1 MARTA
6 IQAVAMVSSLVDTQE
21 SIVIEPS
28 TGVRSPSRRNLWW
41 AIPLAVIGFVAVIG
55 VAVAAVLPSTLVA
68 SKRDCAVRDEAN
80 ACAKKGPSERVQF
93 AVVPADAQ
101 AVEPRLT
108 IDGPTTYD
116 SDGQVLFVTVRTPEL
131 SLLEWWVG
139 RNNPAVDEKSYSD
152 LYANETPQ
160 QQTTRGQRDMRTAKE
175 TAEYVALKRLGF
187 DVELTPGEVII
198 DELVCVKA
206 SDDGRKCLET
216 APSDKLLDP
225 GDKLLK
231 IDGNPLSTVDDI
243 APILAK
249 HEPGDTVQID
259 FERDGEPGSG
269 TVALIA
275 SPDEPERTIIGFIPS
290 DTATISLPDDVK
302 INIDTESIGGPSAG
316 LAFTLTVIDKLSPGD
331 LLGGKRVAVTGTM
344 NINGEVGPIG
354 GLSSKASAVL
364 QSGAKYFLVP
374 TAQGED
380 DIAKAR
386 LVVGDKVEIIP
397 VATLDEALAALE
409 RIGGDP
415 LPAAQTSGPVTTDS
429 TP

>member
-6 IQAVAMVSSLVDTQE
+6 IHTVAMVSSLVDTQE

-28 TGVRSPSRRNLWW
+28 NGVRSPGRRNLWW
-41 AIPLAVIGFVAVIG
+41 AIPLAVIGFAAVLG
-55 VAVAAVLPSTLVA
+55 VAVTALLPSTIVA
-68 SKRDCAVRDEAN
+68 SKRDCAERDKAN
-80 ACAKKGPSERVQF
+80 ACVKKGPSEQVQF

-101 AVEPRLT
+101 PVEPRLT

-116 SDGQVLFVTVRTPEL
+116 SNGQVLFVTVRTPEL
-131 SLLEWWVG
+131 SLLDWWVG
-139 RNNPAVDEKSYSD
+139 RNNPAVDEKSYAD
-152 LYANETPQ
+152 LYATETPQ

-175 TAEYVALKRLGF
+175 TAEFVALQRLGF
-187 DVELTPGEVII
+187 DAKLTPGDVII
-198 DELVCVKA
+198 DELVCLKA
-206 SDDGRKCLET
+206 SDDGRKCGQT
-216 APSDKLLDP
+216 APSDELLNP

-231 IDGNPLSTVDDI
+231 VDGKTLSVVDDI
-243 APILAK
+243 APILAEHK
-249 HEPGDTVQID
+249 AGDTVSID
-259 FERDGEPGSG
+259 FERDGKPGSG

-275 SPDEPERTIIGFIPS
+275 APNEPERVIIGFIPS

-316 LAFTLTVIDKLSPGD
+316 LAFTLTVIDQLSPGD
-331 LLGGKRVAVTGTM
+331 LLGGKRVAVTGTI
-344 NINGEVGPIG
+344 NINGEVGAIG

-374 TAQGED
+374 TAQGEQ

-386 LVVGDKVEIIP
+386 LVVGDNVEIIP
-397 VATLDEALAALE
+397 VANIDEALAALQ
-409 RIGGDP
+409 RIGGQA
-415 LPAAQTSGPVTTDS
+415 LPAAPATTDS